1 MKHWP
6 IVGLFVLV
14 SACSMMEQE
23 PERVHVVVRGDTL
36 TRIAKHHGVTVQDL
50 MTWNGLT
57 SDRIE
62 VGQSLAL
69 KTSQPSVVAPV
80 ERKSRRTTKQPATKR
95 RPKTKPCL
103 QGPSLD
109 DLDNDDVDIRG
120 SQGLDL
126 QQLRTA
132 MVALPTLVGGCFEG
146 SWPTATVMTSVTV
159 GCSGV
164 VQNVKVLDGDGLG
177 GGVLECMR
185 EAVHFVEF
193 PAHDMPDG
201 FTFQYPIQINP

>member
-1 MKHWP
+1 MRQWP

-14 SACSMMEQE
+14 SACSMMDQE

-36 TRIAKHHGVTVQDL
+36 TRIANHHGVTVQEL

-62 VGQSLAL
+62 VGQSLIL
-69 KTSQPSVVAPV
+69 KGSQAPV
-80 ERKSRRTTKQPATKR
+80 AAPDVPKPQPAKRKRVTKR
-95 RPKTKPCL
+95 RPKAKPCV

-109 DLDNDDVDIRG
+109 DLDNDEVDIRG
-120 SQGLDL
+120 SQGLEY

-132 MVALPTLVGGCFEG
+132 MGSFPSLVGDCFEG
-146 SWPTATVMTSVTV
+146 PWPSATVMTSIVV

-164 VQNVKVLDGDGLG
+164 VQHVKVLDGGGLEE
-177 GGVLECMR
+177 GVLNCMSETLR
-185 EAVHFVEF
+185 LVEF